1 MKRTSKF
8 CAILF
13 CAALWLNPVGAQ
25 QKTKE
30 MPVQENNG
38 TELKMDKVPFALER
52 QNSLTQIGM
61 EKVQAVKHDARFLN
75 AREVLNNKLSE
86 TAELT
91 EEQKLE
97 GVRNYMRQAF
107 ASASKDG
114 DATGLTHVFV
124 GGSSQNNDMVKA
136 VYVDGERTELSL
148 CGFPYGSGGTRLHP
162 QWGTWNGS
170 FYEGMWAAGRS
181 VVGYYTYDPLTGD
194 ANSLTS
200 AYLSGD
206 QGGILSDACAY
217 DYSSNKVYS
226 LVNGYTETYT
236 EIDSITF
243 YSANKGTAVFEEAF
257 SIKIS
262 TSNIPVAMSINKTGK
277 FYLFCTDGKIYTV
290 NKGEN
295 DVYSLAEVGNTK
307 QPTGTYSQSA
317 AWDYRS
323 DKMYLANI
331 NEGYGF
337 MSVWDPAN
345 KDTSIQLG
353 GLLQLKGLASVFY
366 VAANPVAVAN
376 FGLVYKSSENSI
388 EATFTV
394 PSLDVNGDVITTLD
408 TVEIFK
414 VENDQLAGRVWAKQN
429 PTPGEAITA
438 TLENPGTSGST
449 VVYAVRAKK
458 QNGSYSAFTT
468 ASVLLFDVTLPYSN
482 GFEDVDQI
490 LTNTTIL
497 AVDPQNQ
504 GYVGRVDS
512 AHYEGSYSFR
522 ITGSYAG
529 RDNRQMILQGIP
541 VEKGAGYAVS
551 FYGKTDVA
559 SDGILYAFD
568 GADFQSYYSVANTWR
583 SIELSYIAKATGQ
596 MSLTLQGYGLG
607 YGSKFYIDNLKVVQT
622 SSPAA
627 PAAMAINNVTA
638 AENGALQAI
647 VNVTLPDK
655 TMGGDNLAKID
666 SIVFEY
672 VAPVGSSVDFTAAE
686 KTTVKEGL
694 TPGQTTNLAVAI
706 NKSGKYCLRAL
717 IYSGEERHPNYIRY
731 TDEDGYLETTPWI
744 GVDMLGTAS
753 ILKNEAK
760 PDGTVELVWKPV
772 QGKNKAYVG
781 EVTYILKNGETV
793 LYTGKDTSCTTAA
806 LPMGAYFFSLGYKN
820 SEDSTGRTVASL
832 GGLNGDVMSFN
843 MNTSA
848 YALGTILNVSATA
861 DNSAFAQTIYPK
873 SGKAMYIDTLLL
885 FVKGS
890 PTLDAKQYTKIYMGT
905 TQQEAFQTGKSD
917 LIEKENLTE
926 VFADTLRFKAGE
938 VMLRL
943 PLKGF
948 YYSGEENLVINFVK
962 PLQEKTAY
970 AVNTYMGG
978 QDGAS
983 KRRTAT
989 DIDFDTVSSYN
1000 EYTSTNLVHY
1010 APAMI
1015 AMPGQD
1021 LKTLTVKVDSMGTS
1035 ALEGAIVTIVNKG
1048 GKNMNVRITT
1058 GADGS
1063 VSFAYM
1069 PKGTYN
1075 VKVEKA
1081 AYIASEK
1088 EVVIGETSPV
1098 EVTFSL
1104 IKAKELNIKGVVE
1117 DKGGNK
1123 LAGVAVKA
1131 AGLADFSATTTAEGA
1146 FELTGVYGPGN
1157 YTLSFEKAGLETY
1170 SMPFELGEK
1179 DTVLADAIEM
1189 AYQVVNVPMAS
1200 VAVQEDGKALVQWI
1214 KPAVST
1220 MMSWV
1225 SSFTQ
1230 VRRLTIDNK
1239 SAFKYAQRFLP
1250 ADLKALNLGS
1260 KPKAVRFGFVV
1271 GSEKA
1276 NYSIVLA
1283 ADTTHEIYRQQVP
1296 AEKLTQGEWCNIDIP
1311 ATSIDT
1317 SRELWMIVEV
1327 AAGEDQDYPCA
1338 TTTAGTIANKGNL
1351 MYYNKK
1357 WTTITNLFTSGAGNV
1372 LIRLL
1377 VEDSATQ
1384 VEPANG
1390 YRVYRGLLEDDFE
1403 DYTLLT
1409 EQTVKTTTY
1418 TDAAYS
1424 TLPFGQYNYAVVSD
1438 WYGDDLSEPTYT
1450 NTLKKDME
1458 FTVTFAV
1465 TSNAGS
1471 AKDAAI
1477 YMLDT
1482 AITRDYS
1489 AVVAE
1494 NGQAVINKVWRDVY
1508 EYEITLPYHKTA
1520 TGTLDLTQDTVIRVS
1535 LEEIILEPELTAAVE
1550 GKDVVVNYGV
1560 NLHNWSDD
1568 VESYEDFAISGLD
1581 PWILSPG
1588 VPKGGVEGCE
1598 WTNADEDQSW
1608 IVMNPSKT
1616 KPALSWAAHS
1626 GEKYFASMYRASQTE
1641 TESDDWLVRPVSKG
1655 SGVFTFYCRAVSSK
1669 YPESFDVV
1677 YSTTTSDFSA
1687 FKVLPQGSVPSMT
1700 NTSWARGRFQIPADA
1715 KFVGIHC
1722 YSDDAFGL
1730 LVDDLSYQTEDPAN
1744 PTGYELYLDGTK
1756 VATVKADAL
1765 TYTFKDLSIGEHK
1778 VGVKAVFASGTSDLV
1793 EQTVNISNE
1802 AMPINLKAET
1812 SVGQAVLTWEM
1823 PAGFTPKN
1831 YKVFLNNE
1839 LKAENLTEKTYT
1851 FSDLKNGKYT
1861 AAVVAVYE
1869 TGESEKATVDF
1880 EIKGV
1885 DVEDFALAQVKVYP
1899 NPNNG
1904 LFYLQT
1910 VAAGVAEVYSMN
1922 GQLVKRV
1929 AVPAEGTYS
1938 IDLQNRAKGLYLLRF
1953 IGAEKTTLFKMV
1965 IR

>member
-1 MKRTSKF
+1 MKRTAKF

-30 MPVQENNG
+30 MPVPENNG
-38 TELKMDKVPFALER
+38 TELKMDKVPPILQKQATLSQEAIFLDNAKM
-52 QNSLTQIGM
+52 QMVSKMNPI
-61 EKVQAVKHDARFLN
+61 EKLQVVGEAEN
-75 AREVLNNKLSE
+75 LSD
-86 TAELT
+86 
-91 EEQKLE
+91 EQKKE
-97 GVRNYMRQAF
+97 MVRTYMRQAI
-107 ASASKDG
+107 ANPAKTEGETTSASVFIGAVNSATRYFSITG
-114 DATGLTHVFV
+114 DSVGVPVTITSLATSTAYAYPYWGAWCGDHYEAYFVCRTTSGL
-124 GGSSQNNDMVKA
+124 
-136 VYVDGERTELSL
+136 
-148 CGFPYGSGGTRLHP
+148 SG
-162 QWGTWNGS
+162 
-170 FYEGMWAAGRS
+170 
-181 VVGYYTYDPLTGD
+181 VGYYAYDFALNKLTPIDFQNQVVLNSSRADYDPVDKKIYTMTVVSGDIRIYGSTPMSGVYDSVATLTGVESP
-194 ANSLTS
+194 A
-200 AYLSGD
+200 AM
-206 QGGILSDACAY
+206 A
-217 DYSSNKVYS
+217 
-226 LVNGYTETYT
+226 
-236 EIDSITF
+236 ID
-243 YSANKGTAVFEEAF
+243 
-257 SIKIS
+257 
-262 TSNIPVAMSINKTGK
+262 KTGK
-277 FYLFCTDGKIYTV
+277 MYIIGRDGNLYGVDKATWTASVI
-290 NKGEN
+290 G
-295 DVYSLAEVGNTK
+295 S
-307 QPTGTYSQSA
+307 TGIADISNYGQSA
-317 AWDYRS
+317 AVDYRS
-323 DKMYLANI
+323 QKLYWAYDVNTTPEDGMAVVDVSTGNATVIENDFYWV
-331 NEGYGF
+331 
-337 MSVWDPAN
+337 S
-345 KDTSIQLG
+345 Q
-353 GLLQLKGLASVFY
+353 LASVFY
-366 VAANPVAVAN
+366 VDQNPVAVAD
-376 FGLVYKSSENSI
+376 FGLVYNSSAGQI
-388 EATFTV
+388 KADFTV
-394 PSLDVNGDVITTLD
+394 PSLDINGDAITAGLD

-414 VENDQLAGRVWAKQN
+414 VENNQLAGRVWAKQN
-429 PTPGEAITA
+429 PTPGEALSVTIG
-438 TLENPGTSGST
+438 NPGASGST
-449 VVYAVRAKK
+449 VTYAVRVKNSK
-458 QNGSYSAFTT
+458 GKYSAFAT
-468 ASVLLFDVTLPYSN
+468 ASVLLFDVTLPYVN
-482 GFEDVDQI
+482 GFEDADQP

-497 AVDPQNQ
+497 AVDPQNK
-504 GYVGRVDS
+504 GGVERVNTEK
-512 AHYEGSYSFR
+512 YEGSYSYQ
-522 ITGSYAG
+522 ISGSASTG
-529 RDNRQMILQGIP
+529 DKRQVVLQGIP
-541 VEKGAGYAVS
+541 VQKGAGYAVS
-551 FYGKTDVA
+551 YYGKTDVEA
-559 SDGILYAFD
+559 AGILYAFD
-568 GADFQSYYSVANTWR
+568 GAAFKYYASVYNDEWT
-583 SIELSYIAKATGQ
+583 SIELNYIAPATGQ
-596 MSLTLQGYGLG
+596 MSLTLQGYGAG
-607 YGSKFYIDNLKVVQT
+607 TKFYIDNLKVVQT

-627 PAAMAINNVTA
+627 PAAMTINNVAA
-638 AENGALQAI
+638 AENGVLQAI

-655 TMGGDNLAKID
+655 TMAGEDLAKID

-672 VAPVGSSVDFTAAE
+672 VAPVGGSVDFSVAE
-686 KTTVKEGL
+686 KTMVKDGL
-694 TPGQTTNLAVAI
+694 TPGQTTDLAVAV
-706 NKSGKYCLRAL
+706 NKSGKYCLRAS
-717 IYSGEERHPNYIRY
+717 IYSGGERHPNYIRY

-760 PDGTVELVWKPV
+760 PDGTVELIWKPV

-781 EVTYILKNGETV
+781 EVTYILKNGEDV
-793 LYTGKDTSCTTAA
+793 LYTGKDTSFTTAA

-820 SEDSTGRTVASL
+820 SADSTGRVVSSL

-905 TQQEAFQTGKSD
+905 TQQEVFQTGKSD
-917 LIEKENLTE
+917 FIEKENLTE

-983 KRRTAT
+983 KRRAVSTS
-989 DIDFDTVSSYN
+989 IDFDTVASYN
-1000 EYTSTNLVHY
+1000 GYTTTYVVDY

-1015 AMPGQD
+1015 AMPGKD

-1048 GKNMNVRITT
+1048 GKNMNARITT
-1058 GADGS
+1058 GADGTA
-1063 VSFAYM
+1063 SFAYM
-1069 PKGTYN
+1069 PQGTYS

-1081 AYIASEK
+1081 AYIAAEK
-1088 EVVIGETSPV
+1088 EVIIEETSPV

-1131 AGLADFSATTTAEGA
+1131 AGLADFSTTTTAEGI
-1146 FELTGVYGPGN
+1146 FELIGVYGPGN
-1157 YTLSFEKAGLETY
+1157 YTLSFEKAGMSTY

-1200 VAVQEDGKALVQWI
+1200 VAVQEEGKALVQWI

-1338 TTTAGTIANKGNL
+1338 TTTTGTIANKGNL

-1357 WTTITNLFTSGAGNV
+1357 WTTITNLFTSGTGNV

-1482 AITRDYS
+1482 TITRDYS

-1520 TGTLDLTQDTVIRVS
+1520 TGTLDLTKDTVIRVS

-1568 VESYEDFAISGLD
+1568 VESYEDFAIAGLD

-1588 VPKGGVEGCE
+1588 VPKGGVQNCE
-1598 WTNADEDQSW
+1598 WTNVDEDQSW

-1616 KPALSWAAHS
+1616 NPALSWAAHS
-1626 GEKYFASMYRASQTE
+1626 GEKYFASMYRVSQTE

-1655 SGVFTFYCRAVSSK
+1655 SGVFTFYCRAVSSS
-1669 YPESFDVV
+1669 YPESFEVV

-1722 YSDDAFGL
+1722 YSDNAFGL

-1885 DVEDFALAQVKVYP
+1885 DVEDFAVAQVKVYP

-1953 IGAEKTTLFKMV
+1953 IGVEKTTLFKMV